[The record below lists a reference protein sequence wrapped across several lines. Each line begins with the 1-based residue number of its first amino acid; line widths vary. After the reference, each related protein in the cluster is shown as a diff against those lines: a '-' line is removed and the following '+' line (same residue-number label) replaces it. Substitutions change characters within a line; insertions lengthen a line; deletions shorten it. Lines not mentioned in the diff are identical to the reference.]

1 MLEAYDN
8 EELDPRTDPYIGKE
22 GTHDTGDRSRRRK
35 GGDSGNVPES
45 YREDIGGGT
54 VRKNNPAASA
64 LQRFQKQMNGEA
76 EKSGLFSEED
86 VADWITESR
95 RKGPDEC

>member
-8 EELDPRTDPYIGKE
+8 DELNPGTDTYRGRTIPEIAPCDE
-22 GTHDTGDRSRRRK
+22 RAA
-35 GGDSGNVPES
+35 DSGSNVP
-45 YREDIGGGT
+45 DGGT

-64 LQRFQKQMNGEA
+64 LQRFQNQMNGEA

-95 RKGPDEC
+95 RKRPDEC